1 MNRIKVGSIALS
13 LGAVLAIGIT
23 GCTSTAE
30 DPTNESSAESGTPAD
45 EGGIDIQKVTTF
57 EEIEPYPDVQELVP
71 DRIKDKKITV
81 ALSAAAP
88 PTTFVGADGKTSLGL
103 NADITRALVRI
114 MGIDAELTS
123 VPFDAIIPGMASDKY
138 QWSMA
143 SMSPTAERL
152 EVMDMVAFTKGGTSI
167 AVPEGNPEGVAL
179 DASICGM
186 RMAVGVG
193 TIQATRQLPDFS
205 EDLCESQGEEAVVPV
220 EVPNPNQALL
230 ALSSGRVD
238 AFMGDGVPLAY
249 ADQVNSGQFDILEH
263 DSLNEGSSRD
273 SALEVTL
280 GAMAVPVGSDFTP
293 ALVEAM
299 KVLQS
304 LPQYQ
309 AIYDR
314 WGMGDYALAADE
326 VLQIENAK

>member
-1 MNRIKVGSIALS
+1 MGSIALS
-13 LGAVLAIGIT
+13 LGVALAIGMA
-23 GCTSTAE
+23 GCT
-30 DPTNESSAESGTPAD
+30 GTPEDAPSESPAGSAPATD

-57 EEIEPYPDVQELVP
+57 DEIEPYPDVQALVP
-71 DRIKDKKITV
+71 DRIKNERITV

-103 NADITRALVRI
+103 NADIARALVRI

-123 VPFDAIIPGMASDKY
+123 VPFDAIIPGMASGKY

-152 EVMDMVAFTKGGTSI
+152 EVMDMVPFTKGGTSI
-167 AVPEGNPEGVAL
+167 AVPDGNPEGLAL
-179 DASICGM
+179 DTSLCGV

-205 EDLCESQGEEAVVPV
+205 EDLCESQGEEAIVPV

-249 ADQVNSGQFDILEH
+249 ADRVNSGQFDILEH

-273 SALEVTL
+273 SALEVAL
-280 GAMAVPVGSDFTP
+280 GAMAVPKGSDFTP

-314 WGMGDYALAADE
+314 WGMGDYALEADE
-326 VLQIENAK
+326 VMQIETAK

>member
-1 MNRIKVGSIALS
+1 MKKIKVGSIILGLGVTLTIALS
-13 LGAVLAIGIT
+13 GCAGA
-23 GCTSTAE
+23 S
-30 DPTNESSAESGTPAD
+30 DQPNESPTESAPAAE
-45 EGGIDIQKVTTF
+45 EGGIDIEKVTTF
-57 EEIEPYPDVQELVP
+57 DEIEPYPEVQALLPE
-71 DRIKDKKITV
+71 RIKNEKITV

-114 MGIDAELTS
+114 MGVDAELTS
-123 VPFDAIIPGMASDKY
+123 VPFEAIIPGLASGKY

-152 EVMDMVAFTKGGTSI
+152 EVLDMVTFTKGGTSI
-167 AVPEGNPEGVAL
+167 AVPDGNPKGLTVDALCGV
-179 DASICGM
+179 

-205 EDLCESQGEEAVVPV
+205 EDLCESQGRDAIVPV

-249 ADQVNSGQFDILEH
+249 ADQVNSGQFDILE
-263 DSLNEGSSRD
+263 DQSLNEGSSRD
-273 SALEVTL
+273 SALQVTL
-280 GAMAVPVGSDFTP
+280 GAMAVPKDSDFTP

-309 AIYDR
+309 EIYDR
-314 WGMGDYALAADE
+314 WGMGDYALQADE
-326 VLQIENAK
+326 VMQIETAK

>member
-1 MNRIKVGSIALS
+1 MNRIK
-13 LGAVLAIGIT
+13 T
-23 GCTSTAE
+23 GCTALGLGLALTLGLVGCTSNSIGDAG
-30 DPTNESSAESGTPAD
+30 DPAASQGSGND
-45 EGGIDIQKVTTF
+45 GGIDLEKVTTF
-57 EEIEPYPDVQELVP
+57 DEIEPYPEVQELLP
-71 DRIKDKKITV
+71 ERIKNEKVTIS
-81 ALSAAAP
+81 LSAAAP
-88 PTTFVGADGKTSLGL
+88 PTTFVSSDGKTSLGL

-123 VPFDAIIPGMASDKY
+123 VPFDTIIPGLASKKY

-152 EVMDMVAFTKGGTSI
+152 EVLDMVTFTKGGTSI
-167 AVPEGNPEGVAL
+167 ALPLGNPKDLTLDTLCGV
-179 DASICGM
+179 

-193 TIQATRQLPDFS
+193 TIQATRQLPDLNK
-205 EDLCESQGEEAVVPV
+205 DQCESQGKEAIVPV

-238 AFMGDGVPLAY
+238 AFMGDGVPLSY
-249 ADQVNSGQFDILEH
+249 AQKANDGQFEILEE

-280 GAMAVPVGSDFTP
+280 GAMAVPKDSDFTP

-299 KVLQS
+299 KVLQG
-304 LPQYQ
+304 LPQYK

-314 WGMGDYALAADE
+314 WGMGDYALEADE
-326 VLQIENAK
+326 VMQIDSAK

>member
-1 MNRIKVGSIALS
+1 MRKIIMGSVALS
-13 LGAVLAIGIT
+13 LSVALAAGLA
-23 GCTSTAE
+23 GCSEASETTPDGSST
-30 DPTNESSAESGTPAD
+30 DSATPGD
-45 EGGIDIQKVTTF
+45 GNGIDIQKVTTF
-57 EEIEPYPDVQELVP
+57 EEIEPYPEVQELLP
-71 DRIKDKKITV
+71 ERITNEKITV

-123 VPFDAIIPGMASDKY
+123 VPFDGIIPGLASGKY
-138 QWSMA
+138 PWSMA

-152 EVMDMVAFTKGGTSI
+152 EVLDMVAFTKGGTSI
-167 AVPEGNPEGVAL
+167 AVPDGNPEELTVDTLCGV
-179 DASICGM
+179 

-205 EDLCESQGEEAVVPV
+205 KDLCESQGNEAIIPV

-238 AFMGDGVPLAY
+238 AFMGDGVPLSY
-249 ADQVNSGQFDILEH
+249 AEQVNSSEFDILED

-280 GAMAVPVGSDFTP
+280 GAMAVPRDSDFTP
-293 ALVEAM
+293 ALVAAM

-326 VLQIENAK
+326 VMQITSGK

>member
-1 MNRIKVGSIALS
+1 MNRIKVGSIVFS
-13 LGAVLAIGIT
+13 LGIVLATGLS
-23 GCTSTAE
+23 GCTGAPGATPSSS
-30 DPTNESSAESGTPAD
+30 PTVSTPAA
-45 EGGIDIQKVTTF
+45 EGEIDTQKVMTF
-57 EEIEPYPDVQELVP
+57 DEIDPYPEVQALVP
-71 DRIKDKKITV
+71 DEIKNQKITV

-88 PTTFVGADGKTSLGL
+88 PTTFVGADGETSLGL
-103 NADITRALVRI
+103 NADISRALVRV
-114 MGIDAELTS
+114 MGLDAELTS
-123 VPFDAIIPGMASDKY
+123 VPFGSIIPGLASGKY
-138 QWSMA
+138 HWSMA

-152 EVMDMVAFTKGGTSI
+152 EVMDMVPFTKGGTSI
-167 AVPEGNPEGVAL
+167 AVPDGNPEGLAL
-179 DASICGM
+179 DNSLCGV

-193 TIQATRQLPDFS
+193 SIQATRQLPDFS
-205 EDLCESQGEEAVVPV
+205 EDLCVSHGEEAIVPV

-238 AFMGDGVPLAY
+238 AFMGDGVPLTY

-273 SALEVTL
+273 ATLEVTL
-280 GAMAVPVGSDFTP
+280 GAMAVPKGSEFTP

-314 WGMGDYALAADE
+314 WGMGDYALQADE
-326 VLQIENAK
+326 VERIEVGK